1 LATAFA
7 SLDSRPGL
15 GDAATFD
22 FFVVVL
28 GRVRGF
34 ALGLSASAFGWVPKA
49 RLRTVVVGIPFGGL
63 PGTVGVVGARR
74 PNSVVVVTGTFVV
87 DDACGNVG
95 AFVVEV
101 PVLVAKFPPLARF
114 EFDSSSTT
122 VDAGATEVVVVVG
135 SGAATSKPA

>member
-1 LATAFA
+1 
-7 SLDSRPGL
+7 L
-15 GDAATFD
+15 GDATTFG
-22 FFVVVL
+22 FFVVV
-28 GRVRGF
+28 GGEVRDLAS

-49 RLRTVVVGIPFGGL
+49 RLRMVVVGIPFEGL
-63 PGTVGVVGARR
+63 LGTVGVVGARR
-74 PNSVVVVTGTFVV
+74 PNSEVVVTGTFVV

-122 VDAGATEVVVVVG
+122 VDAGATEVVVVG